1 MAPAKTPK
9 NTAHI
14 DKSLASM
21 RSHTETRTANTVKAA
36 AAIRRFEINFL
47 PPPVKPI
54 RSTYRDIAVCPAIEA
69 TE

>member
-14 DKSLASM
+14 DKFLASM
-21 RSHTETRTANTVKAA
+21 RSQTETKTANTVKAA
-36 AAIRRFEINFL
+36 AAILRLEINFL

-54 RSTYRDIAVCPAIEA
+54 RSTY
-69 TE
+69 